1 MWTYVLASC
10 TFGFDLS
17 YSIVLGGERTMWIPN
32 WLYNSLPY
40 IYLIIGM
47 LAIYLADHPVGQ
59 GSGVLLVLTTLL
71 IIKLRKYYR
80 TMNRVH

>member
-17 YSIVLGGERTMWIPN
+17 YTIVPGGERTMWIPN

-40 IYLIIGM
+40 IYSIIGM
-47 LAIYLADHPVGQ
+47 LAIFYADHPVGH
-59 GSGVLLVLTTLL
+59 GSGVLLILTTLL
-71 IIKLRKYYR
+71 IFKLRKDYR
-80 TMNRVH
+80 AMNRGH